1 MPETATASERY
12 HLFIPTKISAR
23 NIVFE
28 ISLKAASLSKA
39 CRSALVIQLQFDSRV
54 THYVQNIKI

>member
-12 HLFIPTKISAR
+12 HLFIPTEISAR

-28 ISLKAASLSKA
+28 ISLKAAGLLWLFSCNLTA
-39 CRSALVIQLQFDSRV
+39 E
-54 THYVQNIKI
+54 

>member
-12 HLFIPTKISAR
+12 HLFIPTEISAR

-39 CRSALVIQLQFDSRV
+39 CRSALVIPLQFDS
-54 THYVQNIKI
+54 

>member
-39 CRSALVIQLQFDSRV
+39 CRSALVIQLQFDSGV
-54 THYVQNIKI
+54 THYVQNI